1 MNMRPEYVET
11 AVLDSLRHNFCV
23 GGLTSSSLSA
33 RAQSQK
39 LNDGGALDVK
49 IDSLSFLKYPWESLH
64 KHKIESCPSARGL
77 VKVEGPGSGSNPVEM
92 RGLSPTP
99 RNVSP
104 WAGVLGIPELRRLN
118 DAYKTD
124 LCRKYAG
131 RDGMEIVGQ
140 DMLTVESL
148 TSRISNVENCC
159 KACTEN
165 SLVCKS
171 FTVKNNLCYLKT
183 ASRATAMRRSKD
195 RGVISAWRDTDEDP
209 LGNNI
214 D

>member
-1 MNMRPEYVET
+1 
-11 AVLDSLRHNFCV
+11 
-23 GGLTSSSLSA
+23 
-33 RAQSQK
+33 
-39 LNDGGALDVK
+39 
-49 IDSLSFLKYPWESLH
+49 
-64 KHKIESCPSARGL
+64 
-77 VKVEGPGSGSNPVEM
+77 M

-165 SLVCKS
+165 ILVCKS